1 MRSGRNDHSPMV
13 HGSIKSNR
21 LGMSTTLAT
30 STTTMRIMR
39 IGVAP
44 TTSQNGYMVNT

>member
-1 MRSGRNDHSPMV
+1 MTTRPWR
-13 HGSIKSNR
+13 GSIKSNR

-44 TTSQNGYMVNT
+44 TTLQMVIWLIHSINTPK